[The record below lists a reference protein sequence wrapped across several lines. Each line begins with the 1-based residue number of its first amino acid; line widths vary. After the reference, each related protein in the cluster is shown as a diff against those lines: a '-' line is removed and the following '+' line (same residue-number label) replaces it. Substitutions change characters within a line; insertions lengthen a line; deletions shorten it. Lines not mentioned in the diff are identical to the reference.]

1 MTEAQ
6 RGEIRRY
13 MEERL
18 DGLRHRLEGSDLI
31 PLVCA
36 DENELASRV
45 SELNMALALRQ
56 RDSGLLGDLTR
67 TLRRITAPDF
77 GICAQCGEDIPLAR
91 LKAHPTASLCLDCMR
106 EMEEMQRKAKA
117 C

>member
-1 MTEAQ
+1 MTETQ

-13 MEERL
+13 MQERLNSLRTRL
-18 DGLRHRLEGSDLI
+18 DGADFS
-31 PLVCA
+31 PLTCA

-45 SELNMALALRQ
+45 SEMNMTLALRQ

-67 TLRRITAPDF
+67 TLRRMDTPDY
-77 GICAQCGEDIPLAR
+77 GLCAHCGEDIPLAR
-91 LKAHPTASLCLDCMR
+91 LKAHPTTSLCLECMR
-106 EMEEMQRKAKA
+106 EMEEAQRKAKA